1 MWRPSYTYL
10 NDRVFLKE
18 IDNLRVKEQ
27 HIKITALS
35 WFEENPLQEIQ
46 GYTTGGSINVSGKSS
61 VRRTGSLSL
70 EADDKI
76 YNIKDVNNIISI
88 NKKIAIEV
96 GFTNTTSHYNEYNI
110 IWIPLGVYIIKTAS
124 VDHGTNGLKIS
135 LSISD
140 KMCLLNGDVGGIF
153 PATANLSEVVILNEY
168 GEKVGTDYLILK
180 DILKN
185 VLYEY
190 GGIQLGQIIIEDL
203 EEISKAQVK
212 WNGDDPLY
220 HYVGEGGQHFYTQEK
235 PDKNIY
241 DTYNKGDLIGFRPQY
256 FTWPGAEP
264 LKANAGENVAAIID
278 KITKAL
284 GIFEFFFDVYGFF
297 HFRQKAT
304 YRNQQEFFGNT
315 AASGNIGYIPEK
327 NNSICSYE
335 FNDAELVT
343 AFKNSPQYMNIKND
357 FVVWGQ
363 KNVAGG
369 KLPIRYHLAIDKK
382 PSVSNNKYL
391 FEYTGETLL
400 KDLTTVQTSKY
411 LMKEYLCSKSL
422 QFNHTYLIII
432 KGGPVDIT
440 ADFDYF
446 GVWLNG
452 GGDFSLGLAKKV
464 TDNVYTLVATIPESW
479 KDNPNFSEDRLKGIN
494 VYNGNNWQATGL
506 PEVKIDGV
514 ELILF
519 KNFKQL
525 LNKKIKFGE
534 SNKPYIEDGL
544 YYGSITAPQIYDK
557 EKNDYVTITNP
568 KFAYFQPTDWRGEL
582 FAQSQLLG
590 ESYYSNP
597 YAAELAIEFPKIYNL
612 FNNRIDLENGY
623 PIFKGSYFSVKD
635 IDYDYFL
642 DLIDI
647 QDEKMQ
653 NISVSNIGR
662 RTRVLNESSVNC
674 IFAPKAPD
682 IAFIEVDTETTN
694 KFGQWAK
701 KNGYD
706 IYQTA
711 PEIFE
716 QISVSS
722 AFNSAYD
729 KVVDLLYTHSGY
741 AETMSIT
748 TLPIYYLE
756 PNTRIKV
763 TDAESG
769 IQGEYIAESF
779 SLPLASNGTMT
790 ISCTKPIEKM

>member
-1 MWRPSYTYL
+1 MWKPYYTYL

-96 GFTNTTSHYNEYNI
+96 GFTNTTSHYNEYDI

-220 HYVGEGGQHFYTQEK
+220 HYVGEGGQHFYTK
-235 PDKNIY
+235 ADPGKDKQDIY
-241 DTYNKGDLIGFRPQY
+241 IKGDLIGFRPQY

-264 LKANAGENVAAIID
+264 LKANAGENVATIID
-278 KITKAL
+278 KIAKAL

-343 AFKNSPQYMNIKND
+343 AFKNNPQYMNIKNV
-357 FVVWGQ
+357 FIVWGQ

-382 PSVSNNKYL
+382 PEVSGKKYL
-391 FEYTGETLL
+391 FEYNETKINNLSF
-400 KDLTTVQTSKY
+400 KRFIEGKFK
-411 LMKEYLCSKSL
+411 KEEEK
-422 QFNHTYLIII
+422 TYQ
-432 KGGPVDIT
+432 VD
-440 ADFDYF
+440 
-446 GVWLNG
+446 
-452 GGDFSLGLAKKV
+452 
-464 TDNVYTLVATIPESW
+464 
-479 KDNPNFSEDRLKGIN
+479 NF
-494 VYNGNNWQATGL
+494 
-506 PEVKIDGV
+506 
-514 ELILF
+514 
-519 KNFKQL
+519 
-525 LNKKIKFGE
+525 
-534 SNKPYIEDGL
+534 
-544 YYGSITAPQIYDK
+544 YYGSLTEPEIYDK
-557 EKNDYVTITNP
+557 EKGDYVKIVNP

-612 FNNRIDLENGY
+612 FNNQIGLENGY
-623 PIFKGSYFSVKD
+623 PVFEGSYLSIKD

-662 RTRVLNESSVNC
+662 RTRVLNENGVNC
-674 IFAPKAPD
+674 IFAPKTPE
-682 IAFIEVDTETTN
+682 IAFIEAGTETTN
-694 KFGQWAK
+694 KFGQWAE

-706 IYQTA
+706 FYQIE

-716 QISVSS
+716 QISISS

-779 SLPLASNGTMT
+779 SLPLASNGTMI
-790 ISCTKPIEKM
+790 ISCAKPIEKM